1 MKMIVSKEISFRAG
15 LVLTEE
21 MLQELRAFPQLSVQA
36 GYEDY
41 GDGILC
47 GFKLIETNEGIIFSS
62 GLLKLNGKIY
72 SSYEPISIT
81 VNNPGE
87 QLDTAWYA
95 VVLRQGEDVI
105 NKGIVSSTLQI
116 CYVEK
121 ENIKQEDFVLV
132 IIPRNS
138 GSIKLPKFNLS
149 EGEEKCF
156 KEFTAGN
163 RCNLFFTR
171 RSALH
176 GYTYIPEV
184 FDAVREYLSFKKNKC
199 VQDYVLLMELQ
210 NKGVVSEISI
220 RTYIQDAGIELS
232 DNDNRQFLFGKFE
245 EALKQIRRSENIL
258 YVKDDN
264 STVEN
269 IPKKRNNIQVDW

>member
-1 MKMIVSKEISFRAG
+1 MIVSKEISFRAG

-21 MLQELRAFPQLSVQA
+21 MLQELQAFPQLSVQA
-36 GYEDY
+36 CYEDY

-47 GFKLIETNEGIIFSS
+47 GFKLTETNDGIMFSS

-81 VNNPGE
+81 VDNPGE
-87 QLDTAWYA
+87 RLNTAWYA
-95 VVLRQGEDVI
+95 VVLRKGEDVI
-105 NKGIVSSTLQI
+105 NKGIVSSTLDI
-116 CYVEK
+116 CYVER
-121 ENIKQEDFVLV
+121 ENIKQDDFVLV

-138 GSIKLPKFNLS
+138 GSIDLPKFNLS
-149 EGEEKCF
+149 ESEAKCF
-156 KEFTAGN
+156 QEFTAGN

-176 GYTYIPEV
+176 GCTYIPEV

-210 NKGVVSEISI
+210 NKAVVSEISI

-232 DNDNRQFLFGKFE
+232 DNDNLQVLFGKFE
-245 EALKQIRRSENIL
+245 EALKQNRRSDSIL
-258 YVKDDN
+258 YVKDDKAP
-264 STVEN
+264 VEN
-269 IPKKRNNIQVDW
+269 VPKKRKSIEVDW